1 MGEATVQR
9 LIQEEIV
16 GSFLS
21 NIFEDFVLLS
31 RQGDLAAWQRRGKQL
46 F

>member
-21 NIFEDFVLLS
+21 KVITSVAFVRNVLPEVW
-31 RQGDLAAWQRRGKQL
+31 G
-46 F
+46 